1 MHFDLHSLLGQQ
13 NNPEI
18 FQDLE
23 KPFSDEEINQIV
35 KELPH
40 DKSPGPDGF
49 NNEFIQSCWDI
60 IGTDVKNLIHTFHA
74 GNISLES
81 FNSKKRGAYDS

>member
-1 MHFDLHSLLGQQ
+1 MHFDLHNLLSQQ

-49 NNEFIQSCWDI
+49 NNEFFKACWEI
-60 IGTDVKNLIHTFHA
+60 IEVDVFGLI
-74 GNISLES
+74 ND
-81 FNSKKRGAYDS
+81 FND